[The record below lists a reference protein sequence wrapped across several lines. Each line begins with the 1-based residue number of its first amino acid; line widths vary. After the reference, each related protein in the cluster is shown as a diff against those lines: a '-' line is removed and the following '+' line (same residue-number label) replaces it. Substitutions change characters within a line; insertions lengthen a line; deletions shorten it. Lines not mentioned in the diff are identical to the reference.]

1 MFAIQTKTY
10 LFILNMTIGTL
21 QLSAVGDQDRFLIG
35 NPSMTFFRSQYNRY
49 TNFAREWVRVDYQG
63 QARCGSLMPF
73 EIQKSG
79 DLVSK
84 VYLKLTGP
92 IFTVSDTD
100 SNNRTSSEQTAFKG
114 SYVPYLGLERVQCVI
129 GGQVIDEM
137 FGDYMQLWSELVQR
151 NVDDE
156 TDTLASML
164 HSTQTTSSAPNTEE
178 TIYLPLPFWFT
189 QNPGLALPIISL
201 ISQKLELRI
210 QFPDFHLTTDSKYTL
225 RDNIWESA
233 QLLVEYTFLDE
244 AERRHFAQDKL
255 EYLITTHQRRTQM
268 VQGSENSRSL
278 DLDFFHPVRWF
289 GWGMGA
295 VHNNSTGLSPAFS
308 PLQLV
313 TGALYDTA
321 RITINNSDRESAK
334 DSKFYS
340 YIVPYSS
347 RGRNGNRVW
356 GNSYSNLL
364 GTLQDESY
372 TTLNSGSAVTAFGNT
387 YKTLPSIYSFSLDIT
402 QPVQPMGALNFSR
415 LDSATLELRG
425 LFRNLPSAIRSDFNT
440 NIIVVAESYNVL
452 RFQGGMAGLAY
463 QS

>member
-1 MFAIQTKTY
+1 M
-10 LFILNMTIGTL
+10 
-21 QLSAVGDQDRFLIG
+21 
-35 NPSMTFFRSQYNRY
+35 
-49 TNFAREWVRVDYQG
+49 
-63 QARCGSLMPF
+63 
-73 EIQKSG
+73 
-79 DLVSK
+79 
-84 VYLKLTGP
+84 
-92 IFTVSDTD
+92 
-100 SNNRTSSEQTAFKG
+100 
-114 SYVPYLGLERVQCVI
+114 
-129 GGQVIDEM
+129 
-137 FGDYMQLWSELVQR
+137 
-151 NVDDE
+151 
-156 TDTLASML
+156 
-164 HSTQTTSSAPNTEE
+164 
-178 TIYLPLPFWFT
+178 
-189 QNPGLALPIISL
+189 
-201 ISQKLELRI
+201 
-210 QFPDFHLTTDSKYTL
+210 
-225 RDNIWESA
+225 WESA

-278 DLDFFHPVRWF
+278 ELDLFHPVRWF

-356 GNSYSNLL
+356 GNSYTNLL

-372 TTLNSGSAVTAFGNT
+372 TTLNSDSAVTAFGNT

-402 QPVQPMGALNFSR
+402 QPM
-415 LDSATLELRG
+415 
-425 LFRNLPSAIRSDFNT
+425 
-440 NIIVVAESYNVL
+440 
-452 RFQGGMAGLAY
+452 
-463 QS
+463 